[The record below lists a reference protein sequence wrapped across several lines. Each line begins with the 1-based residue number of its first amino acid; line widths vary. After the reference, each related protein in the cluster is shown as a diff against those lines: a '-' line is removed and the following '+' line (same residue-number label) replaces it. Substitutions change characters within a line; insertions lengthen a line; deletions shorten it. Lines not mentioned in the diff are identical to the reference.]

1 MSINSSSESSL
12 HSMLECF
19 SSRGSTSIHTAF
31 LISYILF
38 LPLFILVLYA
48 GYQKWRKQR
57 SVATALITS
66 HSDICTYNMVVLELI
81 GFSGYCSCCY
91 GIYSKQHT
99 VLMVGLTI
107 YSIVAPGQTL
117 FHLVTCVERYLAV
130 VHPITYLGLR
140 QSGGVRNISIM
151 CVWLLSFGTLV
162 ITRISYH
169 FIVMYSFLFVV
180 ISSTVVSFCSI
191 SVLCVLIRPG
201 PGEDGGKRE
210 RVDQSK
216 QRAFHTIMAIMGALL
231 LKLFSNLAVIALSA
245 LSVFSNKE
253 SCLVWI
259 SAEWFSLPSSLVL
272 PLLFLQRAEKLPGCK
287 HNTESKFNK

>member
-1 MSINSSSESSL
+1 MSINSSSDSSL

-31 LISYILF
+31 LISYILLL

-57 SVATALITS
+57 SVATALITT

-81 GFSGYCSCCY
+81 GFLGYCLCCY

-99 VLMVGLTI
+99 VLIVGLTI

-140 QSGGVRNISIM
+140 KSGRLRIRYIS
-151 CVWLLSFGTLV
+151 CF
-162 ITRISYH
+162 
-169 FIVMYSFLFVV
+169 
-180 ISSTVVSFCSI
+180 
-191 SVLCVLIRPG
+191 
-201 PGEDGGKRE
+201 
-210 RVDQSK
+210 
-216 QRAFHTIMAIMGALL
+216 ALD
-231 LKLFSNLAVIALSA
+231 
-245 LSVFSNKE
+245 
-253 SCLVWI
+253 
-259 SAEWFSLPSSLVL
+259 
-272 PLLFLQRAEKLPGCK
+272 
-287 HNTESKFNK
+287 H